1 MTDVTDPIRVK
12 LVPDEIVIDG
22 KKIMLTL
29 VSLGITFGSMALLV
43 YLERK
48 LSGPD
53 VFLTVK
59 MRTLH
64 ELQEYADNRARFWH
78 GVSARAT
85 DAYLASRL

>member
-1 MTDVTDPIRVK
+1 MPDVTDPIRVK
-12 LVPDEIVIDG
+12 IVPDEITIDG
-22 KKIMLTL
+22 KKIVLTL

-43 YLERK
+43 YMERK

-53 VFLTVK
+53 VFLTMK
-59 MRTLH
+59 MRALH
-64 ELQEYADNRARFWH
+64 GVQEYADNRARFWH